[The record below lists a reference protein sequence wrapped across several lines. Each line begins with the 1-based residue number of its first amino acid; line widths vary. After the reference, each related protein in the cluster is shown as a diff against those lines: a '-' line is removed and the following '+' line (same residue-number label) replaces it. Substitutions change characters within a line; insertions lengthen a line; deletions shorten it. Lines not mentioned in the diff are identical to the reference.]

1 MTLRDATE
9 YQFATPTR
17 RVMVRE
23 ARVEPEPA
31 DLDEAARRYAE
42 TLRTLLDA
50 TEVTIE
56 PAATTAGGAAVVVI
70 RADVPPATPGASDQ
84 IVRAGLLRFGN
95 GPIVELSLTAARDDA
110 GAEAEFRRLLDS
122 ARPAALP
129 DPISGVARAVTAG
142 STAGPDQ
149 PAGPIRIDLSPD
161 YHASHAFLLASTDDT
176 TRYHLEAAPPAE
188 AATRSV
194 VTGSILSAGADVA
207 TAEDGRT
214 VRYETG
220 VRPRLSPGRRPAAP
234 DQEAAPAVRGGASS
248 APGVVVVEGKVGVT
262 LVRVRITA
270 ARGTAPTAEQGE
282 QLIRALNASR

>member
-23 ARVEPEPA
+23 ARVEPAPA

-70 RADVPPATPGASDQ
+70 TAGVPPATPGAADQ
-84 IVRAGLLRFGN
+84 LVRAALLRFGN
-95 GPIVELSLTAARDDA
+95 GPIVELSLTSNRDDT

-122 ARPAALP
+122 ARPAAVP
-129 DPISGVARAVTAG
+129 DPIAGVARALSVG
-142 STAGPDQ
+142 STAGPGQ
-149 PAGPIRIDLSPD
+149 PAGPIRLDLSPA
-161 YHASHAFLLASTDDT
+161 YHASHAFLLASSDDT

-194 VTGSILSAGADVA
+194 VTGTILGAGVGVA
-207 TAEDGRT
+207 TAEDGRP
-214 VRYETG
+214 VRYEAG
-220 VRPRLSPGRRPAAP
+220 VRPRLSPGRRPAMAEL
-234 DQEAAPAVRGGASS
+234 EAAPVSRGDESS
-248 APGVVVVEGKVGVT
+248 APGGVVVEGKVGAT
-262 LVRVRITA
+262 PVRVRITA
-270 ARGTAPTAEQGE
+270 VGGSAPTANLGE
-282 QLIRALNASR
+282 QLIHALNASR